1 VGFRQESN
9 SSGLV
14 EPEIHSS
21 DARRIHVRL
30 RRGVCQKTTF
40 IKFRTNGAVPQLRG
54 MKEAFGLSAVDQVSP
69 LSRFM
74 SVQTITAKP
83 WSEP

>member
-1 VGFRQESN
+1 MGFRQESN

-30 RRGVCQKTTF
+30 RRGVCQKSYF
-40 IKFRTNGAVPQLRG
+40 PQLDRQE
-54 MKEAFGLSAVDQVSP
+54 KLNANDNKRNP
-69 LSRFM
+69 
-74 SVQTITAKP
+74 
-83 WSEP
+83 

>member
-14 EPEIHSS
+14 EPEILSS

-30 RRGVCQKTTF
+30 RRGVCQTVTD
-40 IKFRTNGAVPQLRG
+40 ILRKISVIPVTWQNWATEVSKLKL
-54 MKEAFGLSAVDQVSP
+54 KEMG
-69 LSRFM
+69 SR
-74 SVQTITAKP
+74 
-83 WSEP
+83 